1 MKYESIKLIIPVLA
15 VCLCCGADWPQF
27 RGPLTNNVSLSDAP
41 PAKVDQESIAW
52 TADLEGRGAS
62 GPIIVGDKVFLTSTT
77 GFKQD
82 QLHVLCFDLKTGKQ
96 LWDRQFWATGRTQ
109 CHNKMCVATPTPASD
124 GQRVFATF
132 SSNDVVC
139 LDLEGNL
146 IWFRGLSHDY
156 PNASNSLGMASSPV
170 VVGETLIVPVEND
183 DDSFTTGL
191 DVKTGIA
198 RWKIKRP
205 RVANWTSPAILKA
218 SPDTE
223 PLVLLQSSEGVDA
236 IYPQTGETA
245 WQYEDGAGR
254 IPSTT
259 VGENTLF
266 IPSNGLTAL
275 TPGSS
280 SEPPK
285 VLWSEQK
292 LSPATASPLVYQKKV
307 FTVNRAGVL
316 TCASPQTGE
325 VIWRLRL
332 KGPFS
337 ATPIAA
343 ANHLYLISEKGLL
356 QVVQLGEKQGE
367 VTGEVHLKE
376 TILAT
381 PAISDNSL
389 FLRSDKHLWKI
400 SSR

>member
-1 MKYESIKLIIPVLA
+1 MNKSAFQLLMPLIAIG
-15 VCLCCGADWPQF
+15 LCCGADWPQF
-27 RGPLTNNVSLSDAP
+27 RGPLTNNVATSDTP
-41 PAKVDQESIAW
+41 PTLVDQESIAW

-82 QLHVLCFDLKTGKQ
+82 QLHVLCFDAKTGKQ

-124 GQRVFATF
+124 GKRVFATF

-139 LDLEGNL
+139 LDLDGNL
-146 IWFRGLSHDY
+146 LWIRGLSHDF
-156 PNASNSLGMASSPV
+156 PNASNSLGMASSPI

-191 DVKTGIA
+191 DVKTGIS

-218 SPDTE
+218 SDSAET
-223 PLVLLQSSEGVDA
+223 LVLLQSSEGVDA
-236 IYPQTGETA
+236 VYPETGDTA
-245 WQYEDGAGR
+245 WSYEQGAGR

-259 VGENTLF
+259 VGDNTLY

-275 TPGSS
+275 APGSS

-285 VLWSEQK
+285 VLWQEQK
-292 LSPATASPLVYQKKV
+292 LSPATASPLVYEKKV

-316 TCASPQTGE
+316 TSANPEDGE

-343 ANHLYLISEKGLL
+343 GNHLYLVNEKGLL
-356 QVVQLGEKQGE
+356 QVVQVGADEGKE
-367 VTGEVHLKE
+367 TGEIDLKE

-381 PAISDNSL
+381 PAIADNAL

-400 SSR
+400 SSK

>member
-1 MKYESIKLIIPVLA
+1 MKYKSIKLIIPVLA

-275 TPGSS
+275 APGSS

-367 VTGEVHLKE
+367 VTGEVDLKE